1 MHAPVKT
8 TDQGF
13 VISSPLLECELSGE
27 SFNLHQYAET
37 NNIRSNNNGRAAVA
51 FIHLGSER
59 GVLRHYYRGGM
70 AAKLSDDHF
79 IWSGIN
85 STRAIREYRLL
96 EWMTKLNLPVPVPLG
111 ARVIKTGLFYTCDLI
126 TREVVGTETLA
137 NKLYCCEID
146 RQHWHAV
153 GTAIRS
159 LHRHGLYHA
168 DLNANNILITDNGA
182 VTIIDFDRCSRRT
195 GSRWKADNIKRLK
208 RSLDKLSAR
217 GAVNHFNPG
226 SWQAL
231 LDSYQQ

>member
-70 AAKLSDDHF
+70 AAKLSDDRF

-85 STRAIREYRLL
+85 STRAIQEYRLL
-96 EWMTKLNLPVPVPLG
+96 EWMTKLKLPVPVPLG
-111 ARVIKTGLFYTCDLI
+111 ARVVKALSLI
-126 TREVVGTETLA
+126 H
-137 NKLYCCEID
+137 I
-146 RQHWHAV
+146 
-153 GTAIRS
+153 
-159 LHRHGLYHA
+159 
-168 DLNANNILITDNGA
+168 
-182 VTIIDFDRCSRRT
+182 
-195 GSRWKADNIKRLK
+195 
-208 RSLDKLSAR
+208 
-217 GAVNHFNPG
+217 
-226 SWQAL
+226 
-231 LDSYQQ
+231 